1 MRKNTVFRIV
11 IIAAIVITAA
21 VVIVMFCRTLIL
33 TDAGET
39 PAQDSSTEDQNSK
52 LSRYDDGDG
61 FCIKDG
67 VLLAYIGSA
76 SEVEVPGDVT
86 EIGEDAFSS
95 DMQRGVKLT
104 KVTVPGTVKTIDQ
117 RSFSF
122 TAADVIVI
130 KEGVTSIGDSAF
142 MDSYISEIWFPKSLT
157 SIGDGIMSTE
167 EGLWDT
173 VIHLKKGSAADK
185 YFKADMPYGD
195 VKLEY

>member
-95 DMQRGVKLT
+95 DMRMLEILERITRG
-104 KVTVPGTVKTIDQ
+104 
-117 RSFSF
+117 
-122 TAADVIVI
+122 
-130 KEGVTSIGDSAF
+130 EGQDGD
-142 MDSYISEIWFPKSLT
+142 IE
-157 SIGDGIMSTE
+157 
-167 EGLWDT
+167 
-173 VIHLKKGSAADK
+173 
-185 YFKADMPYGD
+185 
-195 VKLEY
+195 KLEELAGKIKDGAMCGLGQTAPNPVLTTLRYFRNEYEDHIYNHKCTARSWNRINCSCDLRQIY